1 MYYTETLLGES
12 DHMLLSI
19 IETLVEGVQI
29 PVLTEGA
36 PYVYMY
42 TMSVTFLNHLRSRIA
57 LSSTKL
63 PAVVSSQM
71 SAKLKGQDRRR
82 LDDTS
87 KQGIRSSAGVPDKTR
102 GEGAE
107 RVLEDHDTAQCGEA
121 KDPVQ
126 VPPGLKYMPQRS
138 FFDSDEYLHN
148 LTVRGDDSNGS
159 YLPDKMVGDD
169 LTSAMPTLE
178 DAWTQQA
185 SYSSVPETSHLEP
198 DSSLWDDFLKGEMM
212 MLDQSNAITAPI
224 PSFAPDL
231 QGNKS
236 DLPVNSADHNRSISS
251 YNGLPLDTYAFID
264 ENGVPRLAGPWLAPT
279 VGHVFSNEQQF
290 HNAPN

>member
-1 MYYTETLLGES
+1 MPKPDNSTPDVNFFDFDITRRQLLGCSVGCLVYYTETLLGES

-107 RVLEDHDTAQCGEA
+107 RVLEDQIGRA
-121 KDPVQ
+121 
-126 VPPGLKYMPQRS
+126 
-138 FFDSDEYLHN
+138 
-148 LTVRGDDSNGS
+148 
-159 YLPDKMVGDD
+159 
-169 LTSAMPTLE
+169 
-178 DAWTQQA
+178 
-185 SYSSVPETSHLEP
+185 
-198 DSSLWDDFLKGEMM
+198 
-212 MLDQSNAITAPI
+212 
-224 PSFAPDL
+224 
-231 QGNKS
+231 
-236 DLPVNSADHNRSISS
+236 
-251 YNGLPLDTYAFID
+251 
-264 ENGVPRLAGPWLAPT
+264 
-279 VGHVFSNEQQF
+279 HV
-290 HNAPN
+290 